1 MFIIVGMMRQTSAQL
16 SAELAAETES
26 IEGSDVVTDF
36 ICGCKDYRTRLAAH
50 LPTTELD
57 LQI

>member
-1 MFIIVGMMRQTSAQL
+1 MMRQTSAQL
-16 SAELAAETES
+16 SAELAAESES

-50 LPTTELD
+50 LPMTELD